1 MENRLKHL
9 TFNYDRYQK
18 SSSCMLKTRM
28 SIWYECEKKNYL
40 FSFTDFMY
48 DDIKLVPFTCSH
60 LIGKNIS
67 QRFTNGSGEDS

>member
-1 MENRLKHL
+1 
-9 TFNYDRYQK
+9 
-18 SSSCMLKTRM
+18 MLKTRM

-48 DDIKLVPFTCSH
+48 DDIKLVPFTCNH